1 MTAARSTRHVS
12 ARLLTAEHAGQ
23 RDACRPGAAT
33 LTRFRTRCHS
43 GAGCRS
49 RSLEGESMKRFYAVP
64 TAGAAAVMLLALT
77 VGRSS
82 SSSSPAG
89 ASTSTTG
96 GSTAGSTSGKTYK
109 MTFIQGVAGDGFY
122 VTMGC
127 GIQAEAKKLGNVTV
141 NIQGPTQ
148 FDPTLQNPIIESV
161 TAAKPDAILIATD
174 DVSASRPPIAQA
186 MAAGIKVVLVDTTL
200 SDPSGAVSQI
210 SSDNLAGGADA
221 FAAIKEL
228 VPGGGQVFV
237 VNTKPG
243 ISTTDERTAGF
254 AAAAKADSKFD
265 YVGTQFDRD
274 SASLA
279 AQVTLAALQKDPG
292 IVAIFATNLFSAEGA
307 ATGIRQAG
315 KSGKVKVVGFDAEP
329 DEITALQQGTVQA
342 LIAQS
347 PYVIG
352 TDAVDQAVDALT
364 GKTTTPKIGTKFTI
378 ITTANLSSAASQAA
392 IYKTSC

>member
-1 MTAARSTRHVS
+1 MK
-12 ARLLTAEHAGQ
+12 
-23 RDACRPGAAT
+23 
-33 LTRFRTRCHS
+33 
-43 GAGCRS
+43 
-49 RSLEGESMKRFYAVP
+49 RSLAVP

-77 VGRSS
+77 AACSS
-82 SSSSPAG
+82 SSSSSSAAG
-89 ASTSTTG
+89 GSTTTG
-96 GSTAGSTSGKTYK
+96 GSTTGGSTSGKTYK

-141 NIQGPTQ
+141 NIQGPSQ
-148 FDPTLQNPIIESV
+148 FDATLQNPIIESV
-161 TAAKPDAILIATD
+161 TASHPDAILIAPD

-200 SDPSGAVSQI
+200 TDPSGAVSQI
-210 SSDNLAGGADA
+210 SSDNTAGGADA
-221 FAAIKEL
+221 FAAVKQL

-254 AAAAKADSKFD
+254 AAAAKADPKFS
-265 YVGTQFDRD
+265 YVGVQYDNDT
-274 SASLA
+274 AALA
-279 AQVTLAALQKDPG
+279 AQVTLAELQKNPG
-292 IVAIFATNLFSAEGA
+292 ITAIFATNLFSAEGA

-352 TDAVDQAVDALT
+352 TDAVDQAVAALQ
-364 GKTTTPKIGTKFTI
+364 GKPTTPKIAGNI
-378 ITTANLSSAASQAA
+378 PQRLVPR
-392 IYKTSC
+392 YP

>member
-1 MTAARSTRHVS
+1 MK
-12 ARLLTAEHAGQ
+12 
-23 RDACRPGAAT
+23 
-33 LTRFRTRCHS
+33 
-43 GAGCRS
+43 
-49 RSLEGESMKRFYAVP
+49 RSLAVP

-77 VGRSS
+77 VGCSS
-82 SSSSPAG
+82 SSSSSGAAG
-89 ASTSTTG
+89 GSTTGGSTTG
-96 GSTAGSTSGKTYK
+96 GSTASGKSYK

-127 GIQAEAKKLGNVTV
+127 GMQAEAKKLGNVTV

-161 TAAKPDAILIATD
+161 TAAKPDAILIAPD

-200 SDPSGAVSQI
+200 TDPSGAVSQI

-221 FAAIKEL
+221 FAAIKQL
-228 VPGGGQVFV
+228 VPGGGPVLV

-243 ISTTDERTAGF
+243 ISTTDQRTSGF
-254 AAAAKADSKFD
+254 AAAAKADSKFS
-265 YVGTQFDRD
+265 YVGVQYDNDT
-274 SASLA
+274 ASLA
-279 AQVTLAALQKDPG
+279 AQVTLAALQKNPN
-292 IVAIFATNLFSAEGA
+292 IVGIFATNLFSAEGA

-352 TDAVDQAVDALT
+352 TNAVDQALDALT
-364 GKTTTPKIGTKFTI
+364 GKATTPKIGTKFTI
-378 ITTANLSSAASQAA
+378 ITSANLSSAASQAA

>member
-1 MTAARSTRHVS
+1 MKRSLAKPAAGATAVLLLSLTAA
-12 ARLLTAEHAGQ
+12 
-23 RDACRPGAAT
+23 AC
-33 LTRFRTRCHS
+33 
-43 GAGCRS
+43 
-49 RSLEGESMKRFYAVP
+49 
-64 TAGAAAVMLLALT
+64 
-77 VGRSS
+77 SS
-82 SSSSPAG
+82 SSSSSA
-89 ASTSTTG
+89 AG
-96 GSTAGSTSGKTYK
+96 GSTTSAAASGKTYK

-141 NIQGPTQ
+141 NIQGPSQ

-161 TAAKPDAILIATD
+161 TAAKPDAILIAPD

-186 MAAGIKVVLVDTTL
+186 MSAGIKVVLVDTTL
-200 SDPSGAVSQI
+200 TDTSGTVSQI
-210 SSDNLAGGADA
+210 SSDNTAGGADA

-228 VPGGGQVFV
+228 VPGGGQVLV

-243 ISTTDERTAGF
+243 ISTTDQRTSGF
-254 AAAAKADSKFD
+254 AAAAKADSKFK
-265 YVGTQFDRD
+265 YVGVQYDQDT
-274 SASLA
+274 ASLA
-279 AQVTLAALQKDPG
+279 AQVTLAALQKNPG

-315 KSGKVKVVGFDAEP
+315 KSGKVKIVGFDAEP

-347 PYVIG
+347 PYTIG
-352 TDAVDQAVDALT
+352 TDAVDQAYAALT
-364 GKTTTPKIGTKFTI
+364 GKATTPKIGTKFTI
-378 ITTANLSSAASQAA
+378 ITAANLNTPASQAA

>member
-1 MTAARSTRHVS
+1 MK
-12 ARLLTAEHAGQ
+12 
-23 RDACRPGAAT
+23 
-33 LTRFRTRCHS
+33 
-43 GAGCRS
+43 
-49 RSLEGESMKRFYAVP
+49 RSLSVPAV
-64 TAGAAAVMLLALT
+64 GAAAALLLGVTAAC
-77 VGRSS
+77 SS
-82 SSSSPAG
+82 SSSSTTAAGASAAASTSPG
-89 ASTSTTG
+89 ASTSTSG
-96 GSTAGSTSGKTYK
+96 GASTSGKSYNLS
-109 MTFIQGVAGDGFY
+109 FIQGVAGDGFY

-127 GIQAEAKKLGNVTV
+127 GMQAEAKKLGDATV

-148 FDPTLQNPIIESV
+148 FDATLQNPIIESV
-161 TAAKPDAILIATD
+161 TASHPDAIMIAAD
-174 DVSASRPPIAQA
+174 DVVASRPPIAQA

-200 SDPSGAVSQI
+200 TNPAGAVSQI
-210 SSDNLAGGADA
+210 SSDNTAGGADA
-221 FAAIKEL
+221 FAAVKQL

-243 ISTTDERTAGF
+243 ISTTDQRTTGF
-254 AAAAKADSKFD
+254 ANAAKADSKFS
-265 YVGTQFDRD
+265 YVGVQYDQDT
-274 SASLA
+274 ASLA
-279 AQVTLAALQKDPG
+279 AQVTLAELQKDPG

-352 TDAVDQAVDALT
+352 TDAVDQAVAALQ
-364 GKTTTPKIGTKFTI
+364 GKPTTPKIGTKFTI
-378 ITTANLSSAASQAA
+378 ITNANLSSAASQAA